1 MPTEADIDLKMMT
14 KALAEARRG
23 RPSPNP
29 HVGAVVARG
38 HEVISVGH
46 HERAGTE
53 HAEVVALRAAGEAA
67 KGATLYVT
75 LEPCNHTGKTPP
87 CVDLILQAG
96 IARVV
101 IACRDPNPH
110 VEGGGIEVL
119 EAAGVQVDLGV
130 KGIEARALIQ
140 PWVKQITT
148 GLPYV
153 SLKLAVSLDGRIA
166 TRTGA
171 SKWVT
176 GPEARAKV
184 HEIRASH
191 DAVMVGVGTVL
202 ADDPQ
207 LTVRDVEGPNPIR
220 IAVDS
225 KLRIPLSA
233 NLIATAMDTP
243 TWIVTA
249 QDAPESIEST
259 LVAQGVEVVRVARSS
274 EGRVDITAGL
284 RAIAGLGIVRLLV
297 EGGAELA
304 GSLLN
309 AGLVDELH
317 VFIGPMLL
325 GPRGRPGAVD
335 WAGPAN
341 LADAPTMV
349 EPRWELCGRDAY
361 VHGLLTA
368 TTSSR
373 A

>member
-1 MPTEADIDLKMMT
+1 MPTAADIDLKMMT
-14 KALAEARRG
+14 RALTEARRG

-38 HEVISVGH
+38 EEVLAVGH

-67 KGATLYVT
+67 KDATLYVT
-75 LEPCNHTGKTPP
+75 LEPCNHQGRTPP
-87 CVDLILQAG
+87 CVDYIMQSG
-96 IARVV
+96 IGRVV
-101 IACRDPNPH
+101 VACRDPNPH

-119 EAAGVQVDLGV
+119 QAAGVEVELGV
-130 KGIEARALIQ
+130 KGVEARALIQ
-140 PWVKQITT
+140 PWVKQVTT

-184 HEIRASH
+184 HEIRAAN

-207 LTVRDVEGPNPIR
+207 LTVREVEGQNPIR
-220 IAVDS
+220 VAVDS
-225 KLRIPLSA
+225 KLRIP
-233 NLIATAMDTP
+233 TAAGMITTASEVP
-243 TWIVTA
+243 TWVLTT
-249 QDAPESIEST
+249 QDAPESVENI
-259 LVAQGVEVVRVARSS
+259 LVAQGVDVLRVARSS
-274 EGRVDITAGL
+274 EGRVDITAAL
-284 RAIAGLGIVRLLV
+284 RALAQRGVIRVLI

-304 GSLLN
+304 GSVLN

-335 WAGPAN
+335 WAGPTSPAE
-341 LADAPTMV
+341 APKIV
-349 EPRWELCGRDAY
+349 DPRWELCGRDAY
-361 VHGLLTA
+361 VHGVLA
-368 TTSSR
+368 CPAAR
-373 A
+373 

>member
-1 MPTEADIDLKMMT
+1 MPTAADIDLKMMT
-14 KALAEARRG
+14 RALTEARRG

-29 HVGAVVARG
+29 HVGAVVAKG
-38 HEVISVGH
+38 EEVLAVGH

-67 KGATLYVT
+67 KDATLYVT
-75 LEPCNHTGKTPP
+75 LEPCNHQGRTPP
-87 CVDLILQAG
+87 CVDYIMQSG

-101 IACRDPNPH
+101 VACRDPNPH

-119 EAAGVQVDLGV
+119 QAAGVEVELGV
-130 KGIEARALIQ
+130 KGVEARALIQ
-140 PWVKQITT
+140 PWVKQVTT

-184 HEIRASH
+184 HEIRAAN
-191 DAVMVGVGTVL
+191 DVVMVGVGTVL

-207 LTVRDVEGPNPIR
+207 LTVREVEGPNPIR
-220 IAVDS
+220 VTIDS
-225 KLRIPLSA
+225 KLRIPTA
-233 NLIATAMDTP
+233 AGLITTASETP
-243 TWIVTA
+243 TWVLTT
-249 QDAPESIEST
+249 QDAPESVENI
-259 LVAQGVEVVRVARSS
+259 LVAQGVDVLRVARSS
-274 EGRVDITAGL
+274 EGRVDVTAAL
-284 RAIAGLGIVRLLV
+284 RALAQRGVIRVLI

-304 GSLLN
+304 GSVLN

-335 WAGPAN
+335 WAGPTSPAE
-341 LADAPTMV
+341 APKIV
-349 EPRWELCGRDAY
+349 DPRWELCGRDAY
-361 VHGLLTA
+361 VHGVLACPTA
-368 TTSSR
+368 SR
-373 A
+373 